1 MRIAMLSWE
10 TRHSIAVGGIACHV
24 SELAKALAA
33 KGHDVHVFTRI
44 GPDQSDYAFIDGV
57 HYYRCAY
64 KGHEEFVDD
73 VNSMCRAFVHRVL
86 GVEDTT
92 QPFDLVH
99 AHDWL
104 TANAMIWIKK
114 SRGRRG
120 VLTIHATEY
129 GRSGNTFHDGRSK
142 RIREQERAGTHW
154 ADRVITVSQATKNEL
169 MWMYERPDW
178 HTEVVYNG
186 VDRTPFEREVNRRA
200 VREELAIGPNDPMI
214 LFCGRIDYQKGP
226 DLLVEG
232 FVRAKARWPSA
243 KLVFVGDGGMRHQI
257 EGRGHE
263 CGVGDDVR
271 FTGCLDCEALPAL
284 FKATDVVAV
293 PSRNEPFG
301 IVVLEAWSAGKPVL
315 ATHNGGPGEYVDH
328 EVDGLKIYADP
339 DSIAWGINHAFEDY
353 KALRR
358 MGRNGQE
365 KVRRGFTWDVVADET
380 LKAYQAAAPEAKRL
394 PMPTNLAKTDAA
406 FRVRARKGNK
416 LTSMNEHSKRN
427 RTEPEPSQSPA
438 PLSLSANEDTLHR
451 WQQVLTGAGCRDQCH
466 DRRLI
471 VQSDP
476 HVIFEMLAKAT
487 ASATEIQDEPSTEVR
502 LESALVP
509 SRHREKPDGPPHGTT
524 RGDNQRVPMKELPA
538 MKSG

>member
-10 TRHSIAVGGIACHV
+10 TRHSIPVGGIACHV

-64 KGHEEFVDD
+64 KGHKEFVDD

-104 TANAMIWIKK
+104 TVNAMIWIKK
-114 SRGRRG
+114 GRGRRG

-129 GRSGNTFHDGRSK
+129 GRSGNMFHDGRSK

-178 HTEVVYNG
+178 HTDVVYNG
-186 VDRTPFEREVNRRA
+186 VDPTPFERKVNRRA
-200 VREELAIGPNDPMI
+200 VREAHAIGPKDPVV

-226 DLLVEG
+226 DLLLEG
-232 FVRAKARWPSA
+232 FVRAKAHWPSA
-243 KLVFVGDGGMRHQI
+243 KLVFAGDGGMRHQI

-284 FKATDVVAV
+284 FKAADVVAV

-328 EVDGLKIYADP
+328 EVDGLKIYPDP
-339 DSIAWGINHAFEDY
+339 DSIAWGINHAFEDF

-358 MGRNGQE
+358 MGGNGQE

-380 LKAYQAAAPEAKRL
+380 LKVYQAAAPEAKRL
-394 PMPTNLAKTDAA
+394 PMATDLAKTDAA
-406 FRVRARKGNK
+406 FRKG
-416 LTSMNEHSKRN
+416 EHLAAVNDRSKRSW
-427 RTEPEPSQSPA
+427 REPAPSQSPA
-438 PLSLSANEDTLHR
+438 PLPLSANEDTLQR
-451 WQQVLTGAGCRDQCH
+451 WQRVLTEAGCRAQRH
-466 DRRLI
+466 DGRLI

-476 HVIFEMLAKAT
+476 HVVFDMLAKAT
-487 ASATEIQDEPSTEVR
+487 AGASEIQTEPSMEAT
-502 LESALVP
+502 LELVLVP
-509 SRHREKPDGPPHGTT
+509 SRHRAKPDGAPSGQH
-524 RGDNQRVPMKELPA
+524 RNDNQPVPMKELPA